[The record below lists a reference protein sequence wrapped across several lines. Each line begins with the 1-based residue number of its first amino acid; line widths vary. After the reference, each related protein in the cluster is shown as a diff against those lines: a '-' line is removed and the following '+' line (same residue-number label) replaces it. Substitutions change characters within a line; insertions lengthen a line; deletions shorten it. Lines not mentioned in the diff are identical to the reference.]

1 MNRKHIA
8 ILRRL
13 CAARAFMVAEKR
25 SNGTRK
31 VTLVENWTP
40 SRLSICQETLINW
53 LRLDYISPSE
63 HTSESY
69 YITDAGRAFV
79 ARFDPP
85 DVPLTMTSIMRVQAL
100 VRSARSEAT
109 R

>member
-1 MNRKHIA
+1 MNRKHVS

-25 SNGTRK
+25 SNGSRK
-31 VTLVENWTP
+31 ITLVENWVP
-40 SRLSICQETLINW
+40 SRLTICQETLLNW
-53 LRLDYISPSE
+53 LSLGYITTSG

-69 YITDAGRAFV
+69 MVTDAGRMFV

-85 DVPLTMTSIMRVQAL
+85 DVPLTYTSILRVQAL
-100 VRSARSEAT
+100 VRQALSGGK
-109 R
+109 